1 MATAAAMRK
10 RYHEMVMAME
20 NANMEPVIIE
30 DLVRIGE
37 DLGLERGLERG
48 LQQGRIEGRLV
59 HARAALRRVLDVR
72 KLALTPEQDE
82 RIEACAELPTLDRW
96 LDQAVLATTAAE
108 ALR

>member
-1 MATAAAMRK
+1 
-10 RYHEMVMAME
+10 
-20 NANMEPVIIE
+20 MEPVIIE

-37 DLGLERGLERG
+37 DLGLERGLE
-48 LQQGRIEGRLV
+48 QGRIEGRLV

-96 LDQAVLATTAAE
+96 HDQAVLANTAME